1 MIFSLNQL
9 FSDAQAITA
18 TAVSTN
24 YIDLGEAKTVYGA
37 NTAVSRDQ
45 GKGNK
50 VPMLAQVVADFDAL
64 TSLTIDIEQDDDSA
78 FGSAEVIQSQTIL
91 LADLVA
97 GKQISLDTLPRGLT
111 KRYVRLNY
119 TVTGSA
125 PTVGAI
131 TAGITMG
138 NQTN

>member
-1 MIFSLNQL
+1 MIFSLQQL

-18 TAVSTN
+18 TAASTN
-24 YIDLGEAKTVYGA
+24 HIDLGAQGVPYGA
-37 NTAVSRDQ
+37 NAQTRDQ

-50 VPMLAQVVADFDAL
+50 VPVLIQVVADFNTL
-64 TSLTIDIEQDDDSA
+64 TSLNVAIQQDDDNA
-78 FGSAEVIQSQTIL
+78 FGTAEDVVSQDVV

-97 GKQISLDTLPRGLT
+97 GKQIAMDVLPRDLT

-125 PTVGAI
+125 PTTGAV

-138 NQTN
+138 NQTNG